1 MSLLKF
7 PITGLVTRVKGKTA
21 AGIGMF
27 GALFVGSPIN
37 SPTDAP
43 ATGDAF
49 GIFKTSG
56 VPTNGTSG
64 TYANEANPGSIL
76 VDVAGTGSVWTY
88 INTNTKASPTW
99 TAQPVTSGAASFTTG
114 TFTGD
119 VLVSETQSSTTPAAE
134 RLLDSE
140 FTLSGATITPGAG
153 SGSLAGIRGNLI
165 IGVSS
170 TAENGFY
177 YGVQGKL
184 TISGTMNAPTGWLTG
199 LLGQLDLS
207 TATLTAGNLSTIW
220 GDAGATGPAVSA
232 THFDLLR
239 LTNST
244 ATTGNSHLFTF
255 GKAAYWA
262 QIDDNNHG
270 SGFYAAAGTS
280 AGSAGDAAHA
290 AAQQVLKVYINGAAA
305 YIPVFTQN
313 S

>member
-7 PITGLVTRVKGKTA
+7 PVTGLVTRIKGKTA
-21 AGIGMF
+21 AGIGSF
-27 GALFVGSPIN
+27 GALFVGSPLN
-37 SPTDAP
+37 SPTDTPLSGLAYGLFQ
-43 ATGDAF
+43 TY
-49 GIFKTSG
+49 G

-64 TYANEANPGSIL
+64 TYAKEATPGSLL
-76 VDVAGTGSVWTY
+76 VDVQNHAIYMNV
-88 INTNTKASPTW
+88 NTQASPSW
-99 TAQPVTSGAASFTTG
+99 SQLGTSLGAATLISSTNA
-114 TFTGD
+114 
-119 VLVSETQSSTTPAAE
+119 STTPATE

-140 FTLSGATITPGAG
+140 FTLSGATITVGGG
-153 SGSLAGIRGNLI
+153 SGSLAAVRGNLI
-165 IGVSS
+165 IGASS

-184 TISGTMNAPTGWLTG
+184 TISGIMNAPTGWLTG
-199 LLGQLDLS
+199 LLGQLDIS
-207 TATLTAGNLSTIW
+207 AATLTAGNLSTIW
-220 GDAGATGPAVSA
+220 GDAGASGPAVTA
-232 THFDLLR
+232 AHFDLLR